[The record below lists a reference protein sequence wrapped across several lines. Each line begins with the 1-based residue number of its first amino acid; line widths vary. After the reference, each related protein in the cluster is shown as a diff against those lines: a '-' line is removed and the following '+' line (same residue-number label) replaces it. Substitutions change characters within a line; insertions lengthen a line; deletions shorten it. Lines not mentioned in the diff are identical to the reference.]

1 MGSSEMAT
9 RRVRKDPVPLT
20 WRKVPAS
27 LGRGRVALYDR
38 RQGLPM
44 LLAELPAVGDVNWC
58 VVHFPSRR
66 SALLK
71 SKKLALNYLGA
82 VADGTDELGL
92 CTESQ
97 PESAPKPKPHA
108 RAIKTDFPEVVESAQ
123 TPAPEV
129 NEPPPQKATNEDG
142 TTVVP
147 EGMTFDQ
154 AMQSVFSAQR
164 ITGELERLLKAEK
177 TWVSSEGDMQSAPD
191 YAVQLNTV
199 KTIISYHQGR
209 PPEKE
214 KPPKEKPKVS
224 LDELKSL
231 LLTSGPARNY
241 MRNLLAEVDAATDAT
256 NPAPPAVKI
265 AKLREDSKA

>member
-1 MGSSEMAT
+1 MTT
-9 RRVRKDPVPLT
+9 RRQTKDPQPLT

-27 LGRGRVALYDR
+27 LGKGRVALYDK

-44 LLAELPAVGDVNWC
+44 LLAEWPAAIELNWV

-71 SKKLALNYLGA
+71 SKALGLNYLKA

-92 CTESQ
+92 CTEPP
-97 PESAPKPKPHA
+97 PESKAKPHA
-108 RAIKTDFPEVVESAQ
+108 RARAIKPDSQ
-123 TPAPEV
+123 TPANSAAKAEPEEKEKGDQ
-129 NEPPPQKATNEDG
+129 NERGEDER
-142 TTVVP
+142 TPVP

-154 AMQSVFSAQR
+154 AMQHVFSPGR
-164 ITGELERLLKAEK
+164 IIGELERFLRAKK
-177 TWVSSEGDMQSAPD
+177 TWVSSDGDMQEAEDS
-191 YAVQLNTV
+191 VTQLNAL
-199 KTIISYHQGR
+199 KQIMAYHQGR

-214 KPPKEKPKVS
+214 KPPKEKPKIS
-224 LDELKSL
+224 LEDLKKL
-231 LLTSGPARNY
+231 LLTSAPARDY
-241 MRNLLAEVDAATDAT
+241 MRNLLAEASAATDAT

>member
-1 MGSSEMAT
+1 
-9 RRVRKDPVPLT
+9 
-20 WRKVPAS
+20 
-27 LGRGRVALYDR
+27 
-38 RQGLPM
+38 M

-71 SKKLALNYLGA
+71 SKKLGLNYLKA

-92 CTESQ
+92 CTEPQ
-97 PESAPKPKPHA
+97 PESVPKPKPHA
-108 RAIKTDFPEVVESAQ
+108 RAIKTDSPVVVKSVEIPEPAANES
-123 TPAPEV
+123 
-129 NEPPPQKATNEDG
+129 PPQKTTNEDG

-154 AMQSVFSAQR
+154 AMQSVFSANR

-199 KTIISYHQGR
+199 KTIIAYHQGR

-214 KPPKEKPKVS
+214 KPPKEKPKIS
-224 LDELKSL
+224 LEDLKKL
-231 LLTSGPARNY
+231 LLTSAPARDY
-241 MRNLLAEVDAATDAT
+241 MRNLLAEVSAATDAT

-265 AKLREDSKA
+265 AKLKEDSKA